1 MSKKEVRLLDVEYR
15 AEEKD
20 GKMII
25 EGYPVT
31 FNSPATHYGY
41 TEIIEPK
48 AFEGCDMSDVV
59 MRYNHNDGYLI
70 MARTRNR
77 SLQLDVDSFGMK
89 STAELIDTGPNKD
102 VYKSVQAGLIDKM
115 SFAFTVE
122 EDSFDYDTDTR
133 TIKKISKLYDVS
145 VVDVPYY
152 DSTSVYARKLDNFMD
167 YKKVIESEKRKK
179 LAMKLAKE
187 ELRVLL

>member
-1 MSKKEVRLLDVEYR
+1 MSIKEVRLLDVEYR

-31 FNSPATHYGY
+31 FSTPATHYGY
-41 TEIIEPK
+41 TEIIEPN
-48 AFEGCDMSDVV
+48 AFEGCDMGDVV
-59 MRYNHNDGYLI
+59 MRYNHNDNYLI

-77 SLQLDVDSFGMK
+77 SLQLEVDNFGVK
-89 STAELIDTGPNKD
+89 STAELIDTGPNRD
-102 VYKSVQAGLIDKM
+102 IYKSVQAGLIDKM

-122 EDSFDYDTDTR
+122 EDNFDYETDTR

-152 DSTSVYARKLDNFMD
+152 DSTSVYARKLDNFAD
-167 YKKVIESEKRKK
+167 YKKVIESEKRKR
-179 LAMKLAKE
+179 LAKE
-187 ELRVLL
+187 LAMEELRALL